1 LKITEKN
8 KKNTISV
15 RLFFKFF
22 LIALGVLLLI
32 FSGIVAGAIFGYIS
46 DAEPL
51 DLHNLS
57 MNFSSIV
64 YYTDPETGEVLELE
78 KLYDDENRVW
88 AEYEQ
93 IPQYMKDAVVSIEDE
108 RFYSHKGYDVRRI
121 IGAAFSMIKKGDYS
135 YGASTIT
142 QQLVKNLTGEDD
154 ITIERKIQE
163 IYRATQIEKEYTKD
177 EILELYLNTIYLS
190 QRCNGVQA
198 AANVYFGKDVN
209 ELTLA
214 ECASIAGIT
223 QYPSLY
229 DPIVNPEK
237 NKEKQEIVLEKML
250 ELGKISKEEYDAAVN
265 EKLVFAHNKETDT
278 MIYSSSYFVD
288 AVIDE
293 VLADLQE
300 QKGYTRQVALKM
312 LYSGG
317 LQIYSTIDPNV
328 QNTLEKIYTGTEKFP
343 SVSGEVQPE
352 SSAVVINPESGYI
365 VGLVGGRGEKTANR
379 TLNRATATLR
389 QPGSTIKP
397 IAVYA
402 PALEY
407 GHVSPATTIVDGP
420 ITINNWSPRNSGG
433 GFSGPVTISAAVAR
447 SLNTVAVKVLDKIT
461 LDTSFDFMTK
471 NLGITSLVESETRDG
486 KVYTDKAYP
495 ALALGG
501 LTDGV
506 SVAEMCAAYTA
517 FASKGLY
524 TKPTTYTKVV
534 DYKGETILEKSAED
548 VKIAMSEQTAYLM
561 TQMLQGVI
569 RGGTGSAASLANNK
583 IPAAG
588 KTGTTSNDNDRWF
601 IGYTPYYVTAVWFGY
616 DQPKSLG
623 SIGYNPSIPIWKAI
637 MDELHVDKEAKNF
650 YMPSN
655 ITSTAIC
662 SVSGKLSTSACENDI
677 RGSKVTYAYLD
688 ASHVPSETCSV
699 HKGYK
704 ICTET
709 NKIATAVCPD
719 TKEIGAL
726 GTSEETIEGYIHP
739 ATCDKHTSMHSPN
752 TPSDENTP
760 NESDYPSSPN
770 SVSVPDRP
778 QPPRLHEQ

>member
-1 LKITEKN
+1 MKIREKIKQN
-8 KKNTISV
+8 EKSV
-15 RLFFKFF
+15 RLFWKYF
-22 LIALGVLLLI
+22 LIAFGILMLI
-32 FSGIVAGAIFGYIS
+32 FAGVAAGAIYGCIS
-46 DAEPL
+46 RAKPI
-51 DLHNLS
+51 DLHNLN
-57 MNFSSIV
+57 MNFSSII
-64 YYTDPETGEVLELE
+64 YYTDQETGEVKELE
-78 KLYDDENRVW
+78 KLYDSENRVW

-93 IPQYMKDAVVSIEDE
+93 IPQYMKDAIVSIEDE
-108 RFYSHKGYDVRRI
+108 RFYSHKGYDIRRI
-121 IGAAFSMIKKGDYS
+121 IGAAFSMLKKGDYS

-142 QQLVKNLTGEDD
+142 QQLVKNLTGDDD

-163 IYRATQIEKEYTKD
+163 IYRATQIEKKYSKD

-198 AANVYFGKDVN
+198 AANVYFGKDVS

-229 DPIVNPEK
+229 DPIVNPNK
-237 NKEKQEIVLEKML
+237 NKEKQEIILAKML
-250 ELGKISKEEYDAAVN
+250 ELGKISQSEYDSAVK
-265 EKLVFAHNKETDT
+265 EKLIFAHNKESDDT
-278 MIYSSSYFVD
+278 IYSNSYFVD

-293 VLADLQE
+293 VLEDLQE
-300 QKGYTRQVALKM
+300 EKGYSRQIALKM
-312 LYSGG
+312 IYSGG
-317 LQIYSTIDPNV
+317 LQIYSTIDPTV
-328 QNTLEKIYTGTEKFP
+328 QNTLEEIYANEDKFP
-343 SVSGEVQPE
+343 KVSGEIQPE
-352 SSAVVINPESGYI
+352 SSAVVIDVETGHI
-365 VGLVGGRGEKTANR
+365 AGLVGGRGKKTASR

-407 GHVSPATTIVDGP
+407 GHISPATTIVDGP

-433 GFSGPVTISAAVAR
+433 GYSGPVTIGTAVAR
-447 SLNTVAVKVLDKIT
+447 SINTVAVKVLDKIT

-471 NLGITSLVESETRDG
+471 NLGITSLVESDTRDG

-506 SVAEMCAAYTA
+506 TVAEMCAAYTT

-524 TKPTTYTKVV
+524 TKPTTYTKIV
-534 DYKGETILEKSAED
+534 DYKGETILEKTKDD
-548 VKIAMSEQTAYLM
+548 VEIAMSEQTAYLM
-561 TQMLQGVI
+561 TKMLQGVI
-569 RGGTGSAASLANNK
+569 RGGTGSAAALSNTK

-601 IGYTPYYVTAVWFGY
+601 IGYTPYYATAVWFGY

-637 MDELHVDKEAKNF
+637 MDELHVDKESKNF

-662 SVSGKLSTSACENDI
+662 SVSGKLATSACEKDI
-677 RGSKVTYAYLD
+677 RGSKVTYAYL
-688 ASHVPSETCSV
+688 SYSQVPGSV
-699 HKGYK
+699 CPIHKSYK
-704 ICTET
+704 ICNDT
-709 NKIATAVCPD
+709 NLIATEACPD

-726 GTSEETIEGYIHP
+726 GTAEEKTDGCINP
-739 ATCDKHTSMHSPN
+739 TTCGLHIASPN
-752 TPSDENTP
+752 PEASHNGNGDITSSDSSNVLP
-760 NESDYPSSPN
+760 DNETAVLPLSA
-770 SVSVPDRP
+770 
-778 QPPRLHEQ
+778 